1 MTNNG
6 RGASQDAL
14 QYDTVITI
22 TILQGWKQH
31 PTETQN
37 QYKLQNQSPFVGNNT
52 SFAWYCFNF
61 HENWPTNIY
70 NESYLFLPHPSH
82 THHFKGRWNQALEP
96 KRATLEC
103 LSFISCEHRYLQR
116 GEPWYSRQSNIRQV
130 YIYINTH
137 HNTFCIFVYIYIQIC
152 IQFHEMCIHKNEY
165 IYNIDV

>member
-6 RGASQDAL
+6 REEQARTRCSMTLWSPSQFCKDE
-14 QYDTVITI
+14 Y
-22 TILQGWKQH
+22 QH
-31 PTETQN
+31 PTETQKK
-37 QYKLQNQSPFVGNNT
+37 QYKLQNQSPFVGNNS

-70 NESYLFLPHPSH
+70 NESRFLSHPSH
-82 THHFKGRWNQALEP
+82 THRFNRRWNRALEP

-116 GEPWYSRQSNIRQV
+116 GENRDIVDSQILDKLIYIHIIILTV
-130 YIYINTH
+130 YLYIYKYVSS
-137 HNTFCIFVYIYIQIC
+137 FMKCAYIK
-152 IQFHEMCIHKNEY
+152 MN